1 MWKKWLSA
9 LLCALMIASCAAA
22 EEADTAWRLAVED
35 VQVSRGGETVNL
47 DLSLEALI
55 GRENGGYWLQLS
67 VLQGGES
74 ALSAQAQYANDTL
87 AATVGGAEDC
97 LVVNEA
103 GVFFEQY
110 GLSAELVDQTLNRI
124 FTALGADP
132 AAYLENEFIQ
142 DSFGASASVEAL
154 GDGSYRIEETTS
166 AGISVGLTVSCT
178 PYVDGI
184 PFDLSQKNA
193 CTYTYREMYPGEGT
207 DILDAAQSA
216 LANLMADESLQEVM
230 ELLTGVQAIEMSAE

>member
-35 VQVSRGGETVNL
+35 VQVTYGGETVNL

-67 VLQGGES
+67 VLQSGES
-74 ALSAQAQYANDTL
+74 VLAAQAQYANDTL

-97 LVVNEA
+97 LIVNEA

-110 GLSAELVDQTLNRI
+110 GLSAEAVDRALDEI
-124 FTALGADP
+124 FAALGADP
-132 AAYLENEFIQ
+132 AAYLERESVQ
-142 DSFGASASVEAL
+142 DALGTSVSVEAL
-154 GDGSYRIEETTS
+154 SDSSYRVEVEI
-166 AGISVGLTVSCT
+166 AGVAAALTLSWSPWT
-178 PYVDGI
+178 DGI

-193 CTYTYREMYPGEGT
+193 CTYTYREAFPGEGT

-230 ELLTGVQAIEMSAE
+230 ELLTGAQAIEMSAE

>member
-22 EEADTAWRLAVED
+22 EEADAAWRLAVED

-67 VLQGGES
+67 VLQSGES
-74 ALSAQAQYANDTL
+74 ALAAQAQYANDTL

-110 GLSAELVDQTLNRI
+110 GLSAEIVEQTLNRI
-124 FTALGADP
+124 FTALQSDP

-142 DSFGASASVEAL
+142 DSFDASVSVEAL

-178 PYVDGI
+178 PYADGI

-216 LANLMADESLQEVM
+216 LANLMADESLQEIF
-230 ELLTGVQAIEMSAE
+230 ELVYGAQATEMFAE

>member
-22 EEADTAWRLAVED
+22 EEADAAWRLAVED

-67 VLQGGES
+67 VLQSGES
-74 ALSAQAQYANDTL
+74 ALAAQAQYANDTL

-110 GLSAELVDQTLNRI
+110 GLSAEIVEQTLNRI
-124 FTALGADP
+124 FTALQSDP

-142 DSFGASASVEAL
+142 DSFDASVSVEAL

-178 PYVDGI
+178 PYADGI

-207 DILDAAQSA
+207 DILDAALSA

>member
-22 EEADTAWRLAVED
+22 EEADAAWRLAVED
-35 VQVSRGGETVNL
+35 VQVSRGGETVDL

-55 GRENGGYWLQLS
+55 GRENGGYWLQVS

-74 ALSAQAQYANDTL
+74 ALSAQAQYANNTL

-97 LVVNEA
+97 LVINEA

-110 GLSAELVDQTLNRI
+110 GLSAEIVDQMLDRI
-124 FTALGADP
+124 FTALQSDP
-132 AAYLENEFIQ
+132 SAYLESEFIQ
-142 DSFGASASVEAL
+142 DSFDASVSVEAL
-154 GDGSYRIEETTS
+154 GDGRYRIEETTS
-166 AGISVGLTVSCT
+166 VGLSMGATVSCT
-178 PYVDGI
+178 DYADGI

-207 DILDAAQSA
+207 DILDAAASA
-216 LANLMADESLQEVM
+216 LAGLQNNESLRAILD
-230 ELLTGVQAIEMSAE
+230 LLRGSQAIEMSAE

>member
-22 EEADTAWRLAVED
+22 EEADAAWRLAVED
-35 VQVSRGGETVNL
+35 VQVTCGGETVDL

-55 GRENGGYWLQLS
+55 GRENGGYWLQVS
-67 VLQGGES
+67 VLQSGES
-74 ALSAQAQYANDTL
+74 MLAAQAQYANDTL
-87 AATVGGAEDC
+87 AATVDGAEDC
-97 LVVNEA
+97 LVINEA

-110 GLSAELVDQTLNRI
+110 GLSAEIVEQTLNRI
-124 FTALGADP
+124 FAALGVDP

-142 DSFGASASVEAL
+142 DAFGASVSVEAL
-154 GDGSYRIEETTS
+154 GDGSYRIEEMTFVG
-166 AGISVGLTVSCT
+166 ASVGLTVSCT
-178 PYVDGI
+178 PYADGI

-207 DILDAAQSA
+207 DILDAALSA

-230 ELLTGVQAIEMSAE
+230 ELLTGAQAIEMSAE

>member
-22 EEADTAWRLAVED
+22 EEADAAAWRLAVGD
-35 VQVSRGGETVNL
+35 VQVTYGGETVNL

-67 VLQGGES
+67 VLQSGES
-74 ALSAQAQYANDTL
+74 MLAAQAQYANDTL

-110 GLSAELVDQTLNRI
+110 GLSAEIVEQTLNRI
-124 FTALGADP
+124 FTALQSDP
-132 AAYLENEFIQ
+132 SAYLESELIQ
-142 DSFGASASVEAL
+142 DSFDASVSVEAL
-154 GDGSYRIEETTS
+154 GDGIYRIET
-166 AGISVGLTVSCT
+166 AADGVSVGLTVSST
-178 PYVDGI
+178 PYADGI

-230 ELLTGVQAIEMSAE
+230 ELLTGAQAIEMSAE

>member
-35 VQVSRGGETVNL
+35 VQVTYGGETVDL

-55 GRENGGYWLQLS
+55 GRENGGYWLQVS

-74 ALSAQAQYANDTL
+74 ALSAQAQYANNTL

-110 GLSAELVDQTLNRI
+110 GLSAEIVEQTLNRI
-124 FTALGADP
+124 FTALQSDP

-142 DSFGASASVEAL
+142 DSFDASVSVEAL

-178 PYVDGI
+178 PYADGI

-216 LANLMADESLQEVM
+216 LANLMADESLQEIF
-230 ELLTGVQAIEMSAE
+230 ELVYGAQATEMFAE

>member
-22 EEADTAWRLAVED
+22 EEADAAWRLAVED
-35 VQVSRGGETVNL
+35 VQVSRGGETVDL

-55 GRENGGYWLQLS
+55 GRENGGYWLQVS

-74 ALSAQAQYANDTL
+74 ALAAQAQYVNNTL
-87 AATVGGAEDC
+87 AATVDGAEDC
-97 LVVNEA
+97 LVINEA

-110 GLSAELVDQTLNRI
+110 GLSAEIVEQMLDRI
-124 FTALGADP
+124 FTALQSDP
-132 AAYLENEFIQ
+132 SAYLESEFIQ
-142 DSFGASASVEAL
+142 DIFVASISVEAL
-154 GDGSYRIEETTS
+154 GDGSYRIEAS
-166 AGISVGLTVSCT
+166 ANGSVGLTVSCT
-178 PYVDGI
+178 DYADGI

-207 DILDAAQSA
+207 DILSAAQSA

-230 ELLTGVQAIEMSAE
+230 ELLTGAQAIEMSAE

>member
-9 LLCALMIASCAAA
+9 LLCALMIVGCAAA

-67 VLQGGES
+67 VLQSGES
-74 ALSAQAQYANDTL
+74 ALAAQAQYANDTL

-110 GLSAELVDQTLNRI
+110 GLSAEIVEQTLNRI
-124 FTALGADP
+124 FTALQSDP

-154 GDGSYRIEETTS
+154 GDGSYRIE
-166 AGISVGLTVSCT
+166 AAADGVSVGLTVSCT
-178 PYVDGI
+178 PYADGI

-230 ELLTGVQAIEMSAE
+230 ELLTGAQAIEMSAE